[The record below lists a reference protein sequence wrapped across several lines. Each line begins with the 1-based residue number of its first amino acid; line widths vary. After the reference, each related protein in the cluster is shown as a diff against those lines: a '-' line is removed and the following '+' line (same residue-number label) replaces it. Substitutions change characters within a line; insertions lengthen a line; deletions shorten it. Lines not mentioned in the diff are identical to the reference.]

1 MINSN
6 TQRYLHI
13 SSIVSSKNPHPASP
27 RSFSCVFYLC
37 SSRFL
42 TMADELTLDSANTDP
57 KYGSLACFSDEKR
70 IGKGQFSEVWRA
82 ISKVDNSVV
91 ALKKVQVS
99 GYCVRYYFCLFIL
112 TWCL

>member
-1 MINSN
+1 
-6 TQRYLHI
+6 
-13 SSIVSSKNPHPASP
+13 
-27 RSFSCVFYLC
+27 
-37 SSRFL
+37 
-42 TMADELTLDSANTDP
+42 MADELTLDSANTNP

-99 GYCVRYYFCLFIL
+99 GYVCKVLLLPLYPDLVSVVRAKPLFSFVFDHYL
-112 TWCL
+112 VQ